1 MNQVLILGRRRQ
13 GKSTL
18 ALALA
23 ASRGSVVIY
32 DPNGVFSCYLTTSSP
47 QRILAELENGHERVI
62 VFRPRFQFKENDFEA
77 LCLALWPLDS
87 DKPRFQ
93 DYSFI
98 VDEASCIQTP
108 SRIHPQLERL
118 LRLAPRDILI
128 IQTAHRLVDT
138 HRLSRALATDVFLFH
153 NGSGK
158 DLELI
163 ATEFESEDL
172 RNRVAGLGEY
182 EVAHYTIL
190 SGGKRMFWVW
200 KRPGAWYLPLSEEE
214 EEYRVREETYGRP
227 AYPGSGATA
236 TGRTETSISSAT

>member
-23 ASRGSVVIY
+23 ASKGSVVIY
-32 DPNGVFSCYLTTSSP
+32 DPNGVFSRYATTSAP
-47 QRILAELENGHERVI
+47 DRILTELEKGRERVI
-62 VFRPRFQFKENDFEA
+62 VFRPRFEFKEDDFEA
-77 LCLALWPLDS
+77 LCLVLWPLDS

-93 DYSFI
+93 DYSII

-118 LRLAPRDILI
+118 LRLAPRDVLI

-172 RNRVAGLGEY
+172 RNAVAGLGEY

-190 SGGKRMFWVW
+190 QGGKRAFWVW
-200 KRPGAWYLPLSEEE
+200 KRPGAWYLPLEEDE
-214 EEYRVREETYGRP
+214 SIVREGTYGRP
-227 AYPGSGATA
+227 AYPGTGATA
-236 TGRTETSISSAT
+236 TGRTETAVSSAI